1 MGSWMILRI
10 STLDLSDNQVSDLAP
25 LSKQTDLRML
35 IIERNKIADLKPL
48 VDSCKADFAA
58 AKRFAPFLRLYLAGN
73 TLGADSAK
81 QLEELKAAGVRKES

>member
-1 MGSWMILRI
+1 LTTVTRI
-10 STLDLSDNQVSDLAP
+10 STLDLNDNQVSDLAP

-58 AKRFAPFLRLYLAGN
+58 AKRFAPFLRLYLADN
-73 TLGADSAK
+73 PLGADSAK
-81 QLEELKAAGVRKES
+81 QLEELKAVGVRKES

>member
-1 MGSWMILRI
+1 LASVTRI

-35 IIERNKIADLKPL
+35 IIERNKVADLKPL

-58 AKRFAPFLRLYLAGN
+58 GKRFAPFLRLYLAGN
-73 TLGADSAK
+73 PLGGDSAK